1 MSFPN
6 SERVLYTNNTLQ
18 QVICQLRFPSILR
31 IDSQLPDKF
40 QEAIRERY
48 PIFHERTELV
58 INQIPQQIVSLLPA
72 QMRESIPAG
81 KKIYDF
87 TSADENWVITLTRES
102 IALTAR
108 RYTRWLEFRDH
119 FSFAFQELLN
129 VYRPAFFL
137 RIGLRYQNLVQ
148 RSTLGIENLAWSDLL
163 QPYIAGPLGDPRI
176 AVSVTGAFQTIEV
189 DLPGNAGEARIQH
202 GLVEAENKELC
213 YLIDSDLFVDKQ
225 TEAKDALG
233 TLDGF
238 NRVGTRLFRWCISQT
253 LHEALGPQPIPASN
267 R

>member
-137 RIGLRYQNLVQ
+137 RIGLSGPMMSR
-148 RSTLGIENLAWSDLL
+148 RGIVTRVFWSRH
-163 QPYIAGPLGDPRI
+163 PAPHPW
-176 AVSVTGAFQTIEV
+176 EW
-189 DLPGNAGEARIQH
+189 
-202 GLVEAENKELC
+202 C
-213 YLIDSDLFVDKQ
+213 
-225 TEAKDALG
+225 AL
-233 TLDGF
+233 
-238 NRVGTRLFRWCISQT
+238 RQSIRWR
-253 LHEALGPQPIPASN
+253 G
-267 R
+267 